1 MRKMVVFDLDGTL
14 LDTLPDISYYV
25 NQTLVKFGYPTHE
38 DDKIMQ
44 FIFFVVSMTILMTIY
59 WSSLR
64 LVFLP
69 GLANFAHSVLS
80 SDSKAEASLV
90 SSFAFSGSP

>member
-1 MRKMVVFDLDGTL
+1 MNKLVIFDLDGTL

-44 FIFFVVSMTILMTIY
+44 FIGNGARNLIKNGNGADFSSVSIY
-59 WSSLR
+59 F
-64 LVFLP
+64 LV
-69 GLANFAHSVLS
+69 
-80 SDSKAEASLV
+80 
-90 SSFAFSGSP
+90 